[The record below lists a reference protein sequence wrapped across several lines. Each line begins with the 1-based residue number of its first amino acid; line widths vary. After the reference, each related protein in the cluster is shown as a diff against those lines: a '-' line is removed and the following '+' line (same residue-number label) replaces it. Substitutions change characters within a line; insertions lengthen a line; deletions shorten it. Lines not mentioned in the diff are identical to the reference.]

1 MNSNDYISAYAM
13 QKVGHGIDT
22 HYKRV
27 IEDSEKIIYLSIYK
41 HELVDKECYFVKQ
54 TYYKK
59 KLNKKTNTLGV
70 FGVPKFTFG
79 IKNTTFPY
87 LDLEMG
93 EE

>member
-13 QKVGHGIDT
+13 QKVGSGINLY
-22 HYKRV
+22 YKRV
-27 IEDSEKIIYLSIYK
+27 IEDGSTITTLTLYK
-41 HELVDKECYFVKQ
+41 HELIDNECYLVKQ

-70 FGVPKFTFG
+70 LGMPKFTFG